1 MPARAPTRTLSGQ
14 AWEGSV
20 QIPDDVLAWAIDET
34 RTWIQQQR
42 ELHRPGG
49 GELPAVAKDAV
60 RPFFPAAVLDRT
72 RVAIVLAIPNPPF
85 LERAR
90 DLGVLVDAIDFS
102 GLEGLM
108 LVDTILISQAVPPAD
123 PLRLMFHE
131 LVHAVQYEIL
141 GLGEFSPQ
149 YVCGLVE
156 GEFDYYRIPLEVI
169 ACDLD
174 RRCFLH
180 PAAAAFLLF
189 VVRALF

>member
-1 MPARAPTRTLSGQ
+1 M
-14 AWEGSV
+14 
-20 QIPDDVLAWAIDET
+20 QIPDDLLAWAIDET

-42 ELHRPGG
+42 DLHRPAG

-60 RPFFPAAVLDRT
+60 QPFFPPAVLDSA
-72 RVAIVLAIPNPPF
+72 RVAIVPAIPTPPF
-85 LERAR
+85 LEQAR
-90 DLGVLVDAIDFS
+90 DLGVPVEGIKFS

-141 GLGEFSPQ
+141 GLVEFSRQ
-149 YVCGLVE
+149 YVRGIVE

-169 ACDLD
+169 AYDLD
-174 RRCFLH
+174 RRFSDN
-180 PAAAAFLLF
+180 PGAAFSVLDEVRRLLKGGPS
-189 VVRALF
+189 